1 MKHHKSNP
9 PFKAYLT
16 TGNPLKFLSLSFL
29 LLFMHHLAFAQA
41 VVDGATQLQQTI
53 IDIVNIIFVIV
64 IIIGLIRVIA
74 KVVKQEPD
82 WGGAVLGLVIA
93 LILWG
98 GFNAYKTDLFNF
110 FGGQQLLNPMG

>member
-1 MKHHKSNP
+1 MKQLNSKLFST
-9 PFKAYLT
+9 A
-16 TGNPLKFLSLSFL
+16 GNAKVSLWKTLRISGL
-29 LLFMHHLAFAQA
+29 LILMHHMAFAQA
-41 VVDGATQLQQTI
+41 MVAGATQLQQTI

-64 IIIGLIRVIA
+64 IVIGLIRVIA

-82 WGGAVLGLVIA
+82 WGGAVMGLVVA

-110 FGGQQLLNPMG
+110 FGGQQLLNPLS